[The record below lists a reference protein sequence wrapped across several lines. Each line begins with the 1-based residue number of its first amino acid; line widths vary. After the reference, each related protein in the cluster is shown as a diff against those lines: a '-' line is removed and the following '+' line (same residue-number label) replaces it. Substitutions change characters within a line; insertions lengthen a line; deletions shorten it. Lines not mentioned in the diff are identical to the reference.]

1 MSPDPQYSDPRPSDA
16 SQPCVAII
24 VPAYRHAAFLRDS
37 LISVHAQTYPQ
48 LELVVID
55 DASDDGTAELAEAVL
70 DPAFRARFAR
80 VTLLR
85 NAQNLGAH
93 ATINRGI
100 AESRAAHLAI
110 LNSDDLY
117 HPERIARL
125 MEALQTSGSE
135 LAFSLVDVLRS
146 DPPET
151 PMPEFFR
158 LMALRQKL
166 ALHHDPST
174 GFALLRANIAIST
187 GNFLFSR
194 RLFDLAGP
202 FQPLRYCHDWD
213 FLLQALFFTEPV
225 AVEMPLYTY
234 RLHGHNSFAS
244 LGGVLAE
251 ETAQVIARFLQ
262 RGQSGS
268 SPNPVFPSAA
278 NWPGF
283 FEIFLRDCG
292 YAGG

>member
-1 MSPDPQYSDPRPSDA
+1 MPAVLHPR
-16 SQPCVAII
+16 CVTII
-24 VPAYRHAAFLRDS
+24 VPAYRHAAFIRDS
-37 LISVHAQTYPQ
+37 LLSVHDQTYPH

-55 DASDDGTAELAEAVL
+55 DASDDGTAEAAEAVL
-70 DPAFRARFAR
+70 TPEFTARFAR

-85 NAQNLGAH
+85 NAGNLGAH

-100 AESRAAHLAI
+100 AESRAAYLAI

-117 HPERIARL
+117 HPDRITRL
-125 MEALQTSGSE
+125 MEALQASGSE

-166 ALHHDPST
+166 ALHQDPST

-187 GNFLFSR
+187 GNFLFTR
-194 RLFDLAGP
+194 RLFDQAGP

-225 AVEMPLYTY
+225 AVEAPLYTY

-244 LGGVLAE
+244 LGDVLAE
-251 ETAQVIARFLQ
+251 ETAVVIRRFLQ
-262 RGQSGS
+262 RGQSGP
-268 SPNPVFPSAA
+268 SPNPVFPCAA

-283 FEIFLRDCG
+283 FDIFLRDCHHVPG
-292 YAGG
+292 